1 MPVIYKI
8 DVLEKLKERG
18 YTTYRLRKEKLLA
31 EATIQ
36 NIRNGVLVSWENIS
50 RLCALLDCQP
60 GDIVEYVTDKG
71 EG

>member
-18 YTTYRLRKEKLLA
+18 YTTYKLRKEKLLA

-50 RLCALLDCQP
+50 RICALLDCQP
-60 GDIVEYVTDKG
+60 GDIVEYVK
-71 EG
+71 ES